1 MIRRQIVIDTETTGI
16 NKFGVPYEGHNIIE
30 IGAWE
35 IIDRHLTDRY
45 FHVYIKPNRLID
57 PEAFA
62 IHGITNE
69 FLVDKPTFSEVAD
82 DFLNFIQGSELIIH
96 NAPFDVGFINY
107 EFSKLKKNIPLI
119 ETICHITDSLLL
131 AKKLFPGKRNNLDA
145 LCNRYHIDN
154 SKRILHGALLDASI
168 LAEVYIA
175 MTGGQMSLSFAINS
189 EVNRQISVNEIQRLK
204 TLKNKLTVIYA
215 NHSERI
221 AHEEKL
227 NFIENKIKRKSLWRL
242 NFQKDYSTKT

>member
-1 MIRRQIVIDTETTGI
+1 MSTMIRRQIVIDTETTGI

-30 IGAWE
+30 IGALE
-35 IIDRHLTDRY
+35 IVDRNLTDSH

-57 PEAFA
+57 SEALA

-69 FLVDKPTFSEVAD
+69 FLADKPNFSEVAD
-82 DFLNFIQGSELIIH
+82 DFLNFIKGSELIMH
-96 NAPFDVGFINY
+96 NAPFDLGFINY

-145 LCNRYHIDN
+145 LCNRYKIDN

-168 LAEVYIA
+168 LAKVYIA
-175 MTGGQMSLSFAINS
+175 MTGGQISLSFLANS
-189 EVNRQISVNEIQRLK
+189 ELNSQVYINKIQKLEK
-204 TLKNKLTVIYA
+204 LKNKLIVIYA
-215 NHSERI
+215 NHSEKI

-227 NFIENKIKRKSLWRL
+227 NFIEHKIKRKSVWRL
-242 NFQKDYSTKT
+242 NLKKDN

>member
-1 MIRRQIVIDTETTGI
+1 MSTMIRRQIVIDTETTGI
-16 NKFGVPYEGHNIIE
+16 NKSGVPYEGHNIIE
-30 IGAWE
+30 IGALE
-35 IIDRHLTDRY
+35 IVDRKLTNCH

-62 IHGITNE
+62 IHGITNK
-69 FLVDKPTFSEVAD
+69 FLIDKPTFSEIAD

-131 AKKLFPGKRNNLDA
+131 AKKIFPGKRNNLDA
-145 LCNRYHIDN
+145 LCNRYKIDN

-175 MTGGQMSLSFAINS
+175 MTGGQMSLSFSSNS
-189 EVNRQISVNEIQRLK
+189 EVNSKVSVNNIQRLAI
-204 TLKNKLTVIYA
+204 LKNKLTVIYA
-215 NHSERI
+215 NHSEKM

-227 NFIENKIKRKSLWRL
+227 NFIENKIKRKSIWRL
-242 NFQKDYSTKT
+242 NIQKDH